1 MSGLRDGIVSA
12 ARRILPAVLV
22 LGLVSGI
29 VAILSGLNVP
39 MTDAAA
45 KRDYG
50 TFAIGLAAGL
60 LATRVVDFI
69 LFEVGYRLRRGTSAP
84 ALLRQLASIVIF
96 GVIVAVL
103 FQVVLSANL
112 AAILTTSAIITAI
125 IGLALQ
131 ETLGNFFSGL
141 AMALERTVQVGDM
154 VRAADS
160 IGLVEQLS
168 WRAIKVRTMEGNAII
183 VPNSVASRERLEVF
197 RRGGVPMARVLRIG
211 LEYDAPPARA
221 RAELEAAV
229 RDLPGLAAY
238 PPPVTGLYQ
247 FGDFAVVYELRYW
260 LEDYAR
266 YLEIDAAVRERIWYG
281 LERAGLRIAYP
292 VIRQHQ
298 YAGGTLPVATP
309 SRATP
314 EAIERGELFAPLSSE
329 ERGELARGARR
340 LRFGAGEIVVREGD
354 TTSSMF
360 LIAEGRVAISVHG
373 EGAQSRKIAV
383 LERGSAFGEISLLTG
398 EPRLAT
404 ARALTE
410 ATLIEIDKDTL
421 APLLVANPSLVE
433 KLDRII
439 QERRRQTADR
449 LGSTRDDARS
459 EEPESLRHK
468 IARFFGLKGLTG

>member
-22 LGLVSGI
+22 LGLVAGM

-39 MTDAAA
+39 LTDAAA
-45 KRDYG
+45 KKDYG

-60 LATRVVDFI
+60 LATRILDFI
-69 LFEVGYRLRRGTSAP
+69 VFDVGYRLRRGLPAP
-84 ALLRQLASIVIF
+84 ALLRQIVSIVVF
-96 GVIVAVL
+96 GILAAVL

-112 AAILTTSAIITAI
+112 ATILTTSAIITAI
-125 IGLALQ
+125 VGLALQ
-131 ETLGNFFSGL
+131 ETLGNLFSGVAL
-141 AMALERTVQVGDM
+141 ALERTVQVGDM
-154 VRAADS
+154 LRAGDS

-168 WRAIKVRTMEGNAII
+168 WRAIKVRTMEGNAIL

-197 RRGGVPMARVLRIG
+197 RRGGAPMARVLRIG

-229 RDLPGLAAY
+229 RDLPGVAAF
-238 PPPVTGLYQ
+238 PPPQAALYE
-247 FGDFAVVYELRYW
+247 FGDFAVIYELRYW

-266 YLEIDAAVRERIWYG
+266 YLEIDGAVRERIWYG
-281 LERAGLRIAYP
+281 LERAGFAFAYP

-298 YAGGTLPVATP
+298 YAAGALQFGTA

-314 EAIERGELFAPLSSE
+314 EAIERGELFKPLSSD
-329 ERGELARGARR
+329 ERGQLARGARR
-340 LRFGAGEIVVREGD
+340 LRFAAGEVVVREGD

-360 LIAEGRVAISVHG
+360 LIADGRVAISVHG
-373 EGAQSRKIAV
+373 EGAASQKVAV
-383 LERGSAFGEISLLTG
+383 LEPGAAFGEISLLTG

-404 ARALTE
+404 ARAVIE
-410 ATLIEIDKDTL
+410 STLIEIDKDTI
-421 APLLVANPSLVE
+421 APLLRANPSLVE
-433 KLDRII
+433 KLDAII

-449 LGSTRDDARS
+449 LVSTRDGVS
-459 EEPESLRHK
+459 PEEPESLRHK